1 MTEERFL
8 SVKEVSK
15 IFSLSTR
22 TIWRWIERGDL
33 DAIKVGKSV
42 RISTNEVERLKKGGI
57 K

>member
-22 TIWRWIERGDL
+22 TVWRWIADGKL
-33 DAIKVGKSV
+33 DAIKIGRSV
-42 RISTNEVERLKKGGI
+42 RIPTSEVERLKKGGF
-57 K
+57 